1 MSLSE
6 SLATVVSA
14 PSPDSLWTLRGDLLE
29 SGLSPDAPVLRM
41 IGSFRDYL
49 DAIQTGVSSR
59 DYSHLASKLDI
70 SAISGVILERLAE
83 AGGSSEL
90 AMGILSGA
98 LSEGLMVL
106 ATRQHVRAWEGELE
120 AVHRRTAWMAYDELW
135 RWSSQENP
143 ELSNTQRRAL
153 IDTLMDPAVSSNSSG
168 LVKAVLIG
176 RLFQLMIAAQVA
188 RELSGA
194 ITDGSM

>member
-29 SGLSPDAPVLRM
+29 SGLSPDAPVLRV

-135 RWSSQENP
+135 RWSSQEKP

-168 LVKAVLIG
+168 LVKAVVIG

-194 ITDGSM
+194 ITDGSR